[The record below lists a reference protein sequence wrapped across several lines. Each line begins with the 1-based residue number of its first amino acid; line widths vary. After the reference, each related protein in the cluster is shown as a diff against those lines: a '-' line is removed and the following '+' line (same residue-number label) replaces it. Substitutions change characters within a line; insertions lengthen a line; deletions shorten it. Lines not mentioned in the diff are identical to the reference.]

1 MHKATSSR
9 RCDPCRMCGWGQ
21 KRARHRVKEQS
32 HRGWIHSTAV
42 ILIALSRRKGLNYTP
57 SPTANDWGL
66 APWCVQLNAA
76 AGAATDTFAVD
87 LPSSTSSPFRARE
100 KNDGTSS
107 SYDHRPWVPRTSM
120 VTSVVPARMKP
131 RRRAARRVTLISLPL
146 TNGPRSVTRTTTL
159 LLFLTFVNFTLVPK
173 GNERWAA
180 VKLLLLKRCPLA
192 VRRPL

>member
-1 MHKATSSR
+1 MHKATSNR

-21 KRARHRVKEQS
+21 KRARYRVKEQS
-32 HRGWIHSTAV
+32 DCGWKNSFRGGNPHRFVEAESIHRLQPHTDGA
-42 ILIALSRRKGLNYTP
+42 RP
-57 SPTANDWGL
+57 
-66 APWCVQLNAA
+66 APCCRQLNAA

-120 VTSVVPARMKP
+120 VTSVVPARIKP

-159 LLFLTFVNFTLVPK
+159 LLFLTLVNFTLVPK

-180 VKLLLLKRCPLA
+180 VKRCC
-192 VRRPL
+192 